1 MYGINPLIPFF
12 VFLVGTIIGSFCN
25 VCIYRL
31 PKKRSIVLPRSF
43 CPHCESPIRSL
54 DNIPIISFILLR
66 GRCRN
71 CRKRIPYKYPMVE
84 LFTGISFLSLY
95 LTFGLSFIFAAYAI
109 LLSSLIIVTVIDLE
123 YKIIPDVITLPGII
137 IGLILSLFILPIP
150 FINSLIGIM
159 IGGGF
164 FYLIAIVSKG
174 GMGGGDIKLIAMIG
188 AFLGWEGTL
197 VTILM
202 GSLIGSIIG
211 IALIITKKKKRRDP
225 IPFGPFLALG
235 AVISIFWG
243 KDLLYWYMM
252 IGHGR

>member
-1 MYGINPLIPFF
+1 
-12 VFLVGTIIGSFCN
+12 
-25 VCIYRL
+25 
-31 PKKRSIVLPRSF
+31 
-43 CPHCESPIRSL
+43 
-54 DNIPIISFILLR
+54 
-66 GRCRN
+66 
-71 CRKRIPYKYPMVE
+71 MVE

-159 IGGGF
+159 TGGGF
-164 FYLIAIVSKG
+164 FYLIALVSRG